1 MLEPLKAPLPVIAI
15 MKDCLHGDEY
25 RIMMDST
32 NSIYKHIEDMY
43 INMRNQEAFPGES
56 KELWYWCKEGTFVV
70 PGSEEQFLKICKHLG
85 IRVLAESYQYRIS
98 EF

>member
-43 INMRNQEAFPGES
+43 IETRSEEVFGKNQ
-56 KELWYWCKEGTFVV
+56 ELWYWCKEGAFIV

-85 IRVLAESYQYRIS
+85 IRVLVESYQYRIP